1 MVLVPFLVHFM
12 IFLVWNTVLKMIV
25 FSKKVFMQP
34 TRIKGFSVLLISI
47 HKYVVY
53 FLSLSI
59 HYDCQDNIQGSI
71 YWISLIPKNAHY
83 TVVIFMAIGVILVFF
98 LFYKWKWM
106 YWIHTWNCVFYVWLD
121 ITKSW
126 ITNSSLRKPPGN
138 PHYFLVSKYTTRK
151 PPGFFSNENQKL
163 PIVVLGNPQ
172 ETPIIF

>member
-83 TVVIFMAIGVILVFF
+83 TVIIFMAIGVILVFF

-106 YWIHTWNCVFYVWLD
+106 YRGSPTYTK
-121 ITKSW
+121 ITYTVS
-126 ITNSSLRKPPGN
+126 TNTFFGLCTCKWGN
-138 PHYFLVSKYTTRK
+138 QR
-151 PPGFFSNENQKL
+151 
-163 PIVVLGNPQ
+163 
-172 ETPIIF
+172 